1 MTYLRDQLDLEAYR
15 IKHPPAA
22 NDDDRLPPAW
32 IVVAILLGYVGVI
45 GVVVWAL
52 VGALR

>member
-22 NDDDRLPPAW
+22 NDDDRLPHAQTCDGFEVTRGADKW
-32 IVVAILLGYVGVI
+32 IPSKA
-45 GVVVWAL
+45 
-52 VGALR
+52 

>member
-1 MTYLRDQLDLEAYR
+1 MTYLRDQLDLEAFA
-15 IKHPPAA
+15 KSANDENQMPAA
-22 NDDDRLPPAW
+22 WLM
-32 IVVAILLGYVGVI
+32 VAILLGYVGVI